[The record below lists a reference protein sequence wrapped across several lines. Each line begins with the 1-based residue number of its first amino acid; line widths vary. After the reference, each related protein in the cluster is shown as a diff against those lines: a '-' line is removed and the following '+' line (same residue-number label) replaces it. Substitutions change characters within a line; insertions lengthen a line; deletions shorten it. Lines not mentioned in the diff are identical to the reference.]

1 MAVKVDENG
10 FLKYEDTT
18 FFREGIFD
26 YAGCEIDPQGKLGLE
41 PKKIYKVYRPKSE
54 VTKKEFVETLN
65 QKPLV
70 DDHTIIGNKP
80 GMMAP
85 ERKNC
90 AGVLSDVKVVG
101 NELHGRLDI
110 WSTKMISKIR
120 SGKRELSLAY
130 GCSFIPQKGVFKGE
144 RYDFVQSELRAGN
157 HLALVDEARNGH
169 DCRVVDCAFVCDSKF
184 QLEQPDMDWKTI
196 SADDLIAGLKDC
208 SDEAKA
214 KAKEFLSTP
223 ATDEAKPEEVKPE
236 DAEAPKPEEE
246 EKKEEAK
253 DCDVPAR
260 PEDEKPEE
268 KEPVVEKTKD
278 AEPED
283 KKTAEEEAA
292 DAEKKFEEE
301 KAAACDAA
309 VKEYQRAMKLAE
321 DCKPRF
327 GTISMDGVMTEKQL
341 AVKVCALDAAPSF
354 LKSVK
359 PEDAIV
365 ALKGYIAGSG
375 ISNNQM
381 VGDSVH
387 KTVKKSFADWMKTR

>member
-18 FFREGIFD
+18 FFREGVFD
-26 YAGCEIDPQGKLGLE
+26 YAGCEIDPQGKLGLN

-54 VTKKEFVETLN
+54 ITKKEFVETLN

-70 DDHTIIGNKP
+70 DDHTIIGSKP

-169 DCRVVDCAFVCDSKF
+169 DCRVVDCAFICDSKF

-196 SADDLIAGLKDC
+196 SADDLINGLKEC

-214 KAKEFLSTP
+214 KAKEFLNTP
-223 ATDEAKPEEVKPE
+223 T
-236 DAEAPKPEEE
+236 
-246 EKKEEAK
+246 
-253 DCDVPAR
+253 
-260 PEDEKPEE
+260 EDELKKPTSRPL
-268 KEPVVEKTKD
+268 KSRLRRTPR
-278 AEPED
+278 P
-283 KKTAEEEAA
+283 
-292 DAEKKFEEE
+292 
-301 KAAACDAA
+301 
-309 VKEYQRAMKLAE
+309 RPRLMR
-321 DCKPRF
+321 KPRRRPRLRRRRRLTPRSPRLRRRPRMSAIRHVPQQSKSTRPLMPSRRIAPQ
-327 GTISMDGVMTEKQL
+327 GSARSRWTASARKRISLSRCVRSTL
-341 AVKVCALDAAPSF
+341 HRRFSRVLN
-354 LKSVK
+354 LKTLS
-359 PEDAIV
+359 
-365 ALKGYIAGSG
+365 S
-375 ISNNQM
+375 
-381 VGDSVH
+381 
-387 KTVKKSFADWMKTR
+387 R

>member
-1 MAVKVDENG
+1 
-10 FLKYEDTT
+10 
-18 FFREGIFD
+18 
-26 YAGCEIDPQGKLGLE
+26 
-41 PKKIYKVYRPKSE
+41 
-54 VTKKEFVETLN
+54 
-65 QKPLV
+65 
-70 DDHTIIGNKP
+70 
-80 GMMAP
+80 
-85 ERKNC
+85 
-90 AGVLSDVKVVG
+90 
-101 NELHGRLDI
+101 
-110 WSTKMISKIR
+110 
-120 SGKRELSLAY
+120 
-130 GCSFIPQKGVFKGE
+130 
-144 RYDFVQSELRAGN
+144 
-157 HLALVDEARNGH
+157 
-169 DCRVVDCAFVCDSKF
+169 
-184 QLEQPDMDWKTI
+184 MDWKTI